1 MKFKSDSSTAAD
13 QMWQMSC
20 LQSEISFA
28 CAVVLTLFFK
38 NKVSGIAASFLMMA
52 VVNGTSLFFLFHNR
66 INKKIEVSCFV
77 YIANVV
83 AVGFGVLINH
93 HFWLKMGT
101 PFEAFFGFK
110 IVAIIIALQAPV
122 VTWVGWSSLIFLF
135 VAPLTQY
142 FIWSPEQQGLLGI
155 QEPGFT
161 AVVILSCGF
170 IYFQRLKILEM
181 VKKQAQLKASEVEIR
196 RFAHL
201 LLGAQH
207 LINSPLQVI
216 ESGIDL
222 IRIKHPDTEPIVK
235 KIEASFEPI
244 RHVSRLLSFGRQHLN
259 WDEVNLALTVED
271 LEKEIQKISSS
282 VEQARPPQL

>member
-1 MKFKSDSSTAAD
+1 MMSKNSPAVAH
-13 QMWQMSC
+13 QMWQISC
-20 LQSEISFA
+20 LQSGISFA
-28 CAVVLTLFFK
+28 CAAVLTLFFK
-38 NKVSGIAASFLMMA
+38 NKIPGISASFLMMA
-52 VVNGTSLFFLFHNR
+52 VVGGVNLFILFQNR
-66 INKKIEVSCFV
+66 IRKNINVSSGV
-77 YIANVV
+77 YILNVV

-101 PFEAFFGFK
+101 PFEGFFGFK
-110 IVAIIIALQAPV
+110 IVAIVVAMQAPML
-122 VTWVGWSSLIFLF
+122 TWVGWSSLSFLF
-135 VAPLTQY
+135 VTPLAQY
-142 FIWSPEQQGLLGI
+142 FIWSPEQQALLGI

-181 VKKQAQLKASEVEIR
+181 MQKQAQLKASEAEIR
-196 RFAHL
+196 RFAHF

-222 IRIKHPDTEPIVK
+222 IRLKHPDTEPIVK

-244 RHVSRLLSFGRQHLN
+244 RHVSQLLSFGRKHLN

-282 VEQARPPQL
+282 VDQNSTPPL